1 MKSPGFVVTYR
12 SGCIQ
17 NFEHALLSIDFDL
30 LPVAVLD
37 GWIVFFYENPLYKL
51 YCERRFADT
60 STTKYDNFIFTH
72 FVYFVFSNWSLWFSF
87 EMELNMDY
95 DSGVLAATTIT
106 SICCSQIVWRADLS
120 VFPLPLYTRLVLR
133 IGRLVTHTM
142 ESVSKTIHTPSMAE
156 CSKFYERRITVD
168 FFYPVQVEIC
178 QEKKYAMR

>member
-1 MKSPGFVVTYR
+1 
-12 SGCIQ
+12 
-17 NFEHALLSIDFDL
+17 
-30 LPVAVLD
+30 
-37 GWIVFFYENPLYKL
+37 
-51 YCERRFADT
+51 
-60 STTKYDNFIFTH
+60 
-72 FVYFVFSNWSLWFSF
+72 
-87 EMELNMDY
+87 MELNMDY